1 MSTGATPAPV
11 VLIAMSPGR
20 RVEECLVPGNWKR
33 VNGIKKA
40 KFRML
45 TGTLLELEC
54 ASANFTGRLL
64 RLDDETPSLPN

>member
-1 MSTGATPAPV
+1 MSTGTIPAPV
-11 VLIAMSPGR
+11 VLIATSLGR

-54 ASANFTGRLL
+54 ASPNFTGRLL
-64 RLDDETPSLPN
+64 RLGDEMPALAN